1 MTDQY
6 AKAAAFVELHQNPGA
21 FVLPNPWDCGSAR
34 ILEGLGF
41 PALATTSAG
50 LAQTLGKLDGAVS
63 LEETLA
69 HCRALAAAT
78 TVPLAV
84 DFENGYADS
93 AEGVHDA
100 VRQLIATGI
109 VGVSIEDYDGSAI
122 YERGLAVERIEA
134 AVEAVRAAGF
144 PVVLTA
150 RAENLLHGVDD
161 LDDTIARLQAFEAAG
176 ADVLYAPGLRTLDQ
190 VRTVCG
196 AVGRPV
202 NVLAVMV
209 EGATVEALAAAG
221 AKRLSV
227 GSALAIA
234 SLAPLVRAS
243 EELLGAGTFDW
254 LAELST
260 GAPARRFLMSA

>member
-1 MTDQY
+1 MNDQY
-6 AKAAAFVELHQNPGA
+6 AKAAAFVELHENPGA

-50 LAQTLGKLDGAVS
+50 LAQTLGRLDGAIS
-63 LEETLA
+63 LEQVLA
-69 HCRALAAAT
+69 HCRAVAAAT
-78 TVPLAV
+78 TIPVTV
-84 DFENGYADS
+84 DFEHGYAES

-100 VRQLIATGI
+100 VKALIGTGV
-109 VGVSIEDYDGSAI
+109 VGVSIEDWDGTQI
-122 YERGLAVERIEA
+122 HERGLAVERVEA
-134 AVEAVRAAGF
+134 ALEAVRSADF
-144 PVVLTA
+144 PVLLTA

-161 LDDTIARLQAFEAAG
+161 LDDTIGRLQAYEAAG

-190 VRTVCG
+190 VRTVCS

-209 EGATVEALAAAG
+209 EGGTVDALAQAG

-234 SLAPLVRAS
+234 SLGPLLRAGQ
-243 EELLGAGTFDW
+243 EMLGTGSFDW
-254 LAELST
+254 LAEVAE
-260 GAPARRFLMSA
+260 GAPARRFLSD